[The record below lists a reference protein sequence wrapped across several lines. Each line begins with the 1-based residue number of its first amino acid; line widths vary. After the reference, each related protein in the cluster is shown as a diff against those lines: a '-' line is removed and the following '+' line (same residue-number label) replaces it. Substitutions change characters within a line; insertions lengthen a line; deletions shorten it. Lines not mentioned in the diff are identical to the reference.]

1 MKEKNELCEEPKEL
15 KEEEDMGI
23 TAEMAKD
30 VEKAKQS
37 PPEEG
42 V

>member
-1 MKEKNELCEEPKEL
+1 MEKENELCEEPKEV
-15 KEEEDMGI
+15 KEEEDTGI
-23 TAEMAKD
+23 TAKMARD